1 MREAEESLIEEVVGR
16 AIEVHRTLGPGL
28 QESIYECALQHEL
41 LTHGIKCERQVG
53 IDVSYKGVA
62 LGMGFRVDLL
72 VEACLPLEL
81 KAVEHLTDVHRAQL
95 ISYLKLLQLKRGLL
109 LNFNSV
115 LLKSGI
121 KRVSI

>member
-1 MREAEESLIEEVVGR
+1 MREAAESLIEEVIGR
-16 AIEVHRTLGPGL
+16 AIEVHRVLGPGL
-28 QESIYECALQHEL
+28 QEGIYECALQHEL
-41 LTHGIKCERQVG
+41 LLNGIVSERQVG
-53 IDVSYKGVA
+53 IDVTYKGIV

-72 VEACLPLEL
+72 VEQCLPLEL

-95 ISYLKLLQLKRGLL
+95 ISYLKVLQLKRGLL

-115 LLKSGI
+115 LLRAGI